1 MIQARCR
8 FCSAPLSR
16 VLVDLGLSPVSN
28 SFLKEEQLG
37 TAEPR
42 FPLKT
47 FVCEECFLVQ
57 IEPFGKP
64 EEIFDDYVYFS
75 SYSQS
80 WLAHAKQY
88 AETITKKLSLGADSL
103 VVEIASND
111 GYLLQYFRGLDIPV
125 LGVEPAHTVAKAAEA
140 KGIPTWQRFFGVETA
155 NKLAAEGK
163 QADLLI
169 GNNVLA
175 HVPDLNDFVAGLAI
189 ALKPRGT
196 ITMEFPHL
204 MQMIENTQFDTI
216 YHEHYSYLSLVA
228 VQRVFAAH
236 GLTVY
241 DVEEIPT
248 HGGSLRI
255 HAGHATAFASPSTRV
270 MKLLEIE
277 RAKGYECA
285 AAYEGFAAKVDRIRA
300 DLLRF
305 LHEAK
310 SERKKVAGYGAAAK
324 GNTLLNYCAVG
335 SDLIAFVADAN
346 PHKQS
351 LFLPGS
357 HIPVAAPERIFAE
370 QPDYVL
376 ILPWNLTD
384 EISSQLKHIRDWGGR
399 FVTAVP
405 ALRIF

>member
-1 MIQARCR
+1 M
-8 FCSAPLSR
+8 LSR
-16 VLVDLGLSPVSN
+16 IFVDLGASAISN
-28 SFLKEEQLG
+28 SFVRPADRDKVEQSY
-37 TAEPR
+37 
-42 FPLKT
+42 PLKV
-47 FVCEECFLVQ
+47 FVCDECFLVQ

-75 SYSQS
+75 SYSKS

-88 AETITKKLSLGADSL
+88 AEKIVKKLSLGADSH

-111 GYLLQYFRGLDIPV
+111 GYLLQYFVELSIPV
-125 LGVEPAHTVAKAAEA
+125 LGVEPAHTVAEAAEA

-155 NKLAAEGK
+155 KKLAAERK

-175 HVPDLNDFVAGLAI
+175 HVPDLNDFVAGLAL

-216 YHEHYSYLSLVA
+216 YHEHYSYLSLVT
-228 VQRVFAAH
+228 VQRVFATH
-236 GLTVY
+236 GLTIY

-255 HAGHATAFASPSTRV
+255 HAGHRAAFASPSANVT
-270 MKLLEIE
+270 KLLETE
-277 RAKGYECA
+277 RAKGYESA
-285 AAYEGFAAKVDRIRA
+285 AAYEGFAAKVDRIRD

-305 LHEAK
+305 LRAAK
-310 SERKKVAGYGAAAK
+310 AQGKKVAGYGAAAK
-324 GNTLLNYCAVG
+324 GNTLLNYCAIG
-335 SDLIAFVADAN
+335 GDLISFVADAN
-346 PHKQS
+346 PHKQN

-357 HIPVAAPERIFAE
+357 HIPVAAPSRIFAE
-370 QPDYVL
+370 RPDYVL

-384 EISSQLKHIRDWGGR
+384 EVSSQLEHIREWGGR

-405 ALRIF
+405 HLRIF